1 MTHLQ
6 KELGTS
12 LIHKLILTC
21 GMPPVY
27 FSILGGLSFLFDPKV
42 GILAGLDYLQNAT
55 QFLTSARRFS
65 FTANID
71 SQYCVLFC
79 LSCSLNRGILDDCG
93 EKKKCAMICRIPS
106 TTAHFQRRLNL
117 FLLRLFSHTYSSQ
130 RKDFISK

>member
-21 GMPPVY
+21 GMSPVY

-55 QFLTSARRFS
+55 QHCKYRF
-65 FTANID
+65 TVL
-71 SQYCVLFC
+71 CLVLFVMQPKQ
-79 LSCSLNRGILDDCG
+79 R
-93 EKKKCAMICRIPS
+93 S
-106 TTAHFQRRLNL
+106 T
-117 FLLRLFSHTYSSQ
+117 
-130 RKDFISK
+130 

>member
-79 LSCSLNRGILDDCG
+79 FVMQP
-93 EKKKCAMICRIPS
+93 K
-106 TTAHFQRRLNL
+106 QRY
-117 FLLRLFSHTYSSQ
+117 T
-130 RKDFISK
+130 

>member
-55 QFLTSARRFS
+55 QFHKTFLLYCKYRF
-65 FTANID
+65 TVL
-71 SQYCVLFC
+71 CLVLFC
-79 LSCSLNRGILDDCG
+79 H
-93 EKKKCAMICRIPS
+93 A
-106 TTAHFQRRLNL
+106 A
-117 FLLRLFSHTYSSQ
+117 
-130 RKDFISK
+130 